1 MISSLKKGCRFYE
14 GLVRVPLGLGLL
26 VLAGLVT
33 VLSAGRTISDPLFT
47 ILLIYMVVMGALLLG
62 ALALARR
69 ITHRRYV
76 PLRFSLWLAVWTVLL
91 IAIST
96 GLVALVMQ
104 LVISKGTVDSR
115 FLLTVTLTGAGLG
128 LCLYAVNLPYLL
140 LMFVSPFFR
149 RRFHLWLNTDS
160 A

>member
-1 MISSLKKGCRFYE
+1 M
-14 GLVRVPLGLGLL
+14 
-26 VLAGLVT
+26 
-33 VLSAGRTISDPLFT
+33 
-47 ILLIYMVVMGALLLG
+47 
-62 ALALARR
+62 
-69 ITHRRYV
+69 
-76 PLRFSLWLAVWTVLL
+76 WTVLL

-104 LVISKGTVDSR
+104 LVISKGTVDPR